1 MNKENLLKLAN
12 YLEQLPD
19 DYEHFDMHDFAPDGI
34 IPERIH
40 TEINH
45 CGTVACA
52 VGHAP
57 IALNLSEKDI
67 KGMHWMDISNNY
79 LLARRINEEE
89 WDWCFSPVWYSIDN
103 TAKGAA
109 KRIKTLLEKGLPTY
123 DKEKDYM
130 DSLIHDATLSESTE
144 NMLLDWYK

>member
-12 YLEQLPD
+12 YLEQLPE
-19 DYEHFDMHDFAPDGI
+19 DYDHFDMYSFASDGI
-34 IPERIH
+34 TPQKIH
-40 TEINH
+40 TEINQ

-67 KGMHWMDISNNY
+67 KDMDWRDIADYY
-79 LLARRINEEE
+79 LIDRREDE
-89 WDWCFSPVWYSIDN
+89 WDWCFSQEWQSIDN

-109 KRIKTLLEKGLPTY
+109 KRIKTLLEKGLPPY
-123 DKEKDYM
+123 DKEGYDM
-130 DSLIHDATLSESTE
+130 DRIFHIGTWHKPTKK
-144 NMLLDWYK
+144 MLLDWYK